1 MRCERVRKFFG
12 TGKLGCGTPPADIA
26 SAVSENAR
34 VLVFVEAAHIGFVLG
49 TLLAECKIRAFEM
62 QAEESGRSVLFLGGT
77 VDIDGLKKLGEV
89 SRGGR
94 RQERRRSVACVRGGS
109 LQKAVFFAVEKIRS
123 AGTVRV

>member
-1 MRCERVRKFFG
+1 MRDVRKSGVKRLVNVVLRCVGVADRRQHAVRCERVRKFFG

-49 TLLAECKIRAFEM
+49 TFLAECKIRAFEM
-62 QAEESGRSVLFLGGT
+62 QAEESGRRVLFLGGT

-89 SRGGR
+89 S
-94 RQERRRSVACVRGGS
+94 
-109 LQKAVFFAVEKIRS
+109 
-123 AGTVRV
+123 